1 VVLARQ
7 DHRSPVDPAKRLGG
21 NGRAVRSD
29 GGTNSHEEASSIRQH
44 TLESVALEAYPK
56 VAADPIMYCPSV
68 RSIPLGPGPKRTM
81 FVKPKWVREVAHG
94 GGNAHRR

>member
-7 DHRSPVDPAKRLGG
+7 DGRSPVDPAKRLGG

-29 GGTNSHEEASSIRQH
+29 GGTNSHEEAGSIRQH
-44 TLESVALEAYPK
+44 TLESVAREAYPK

-81 FVKPKWVREVAHG
+81 FVKPK
-94 GGNAHRR
+94 